1 MWARARQRSAYPT
14 SPTRGGIRGKGAH
27 TLLNT
32 VLLVIRPST
41 RDALDALVKVVLDR
55 RALLRLD
62 TLCAFHPFSH
72 PLLVPRQPG
81 WWGGERLTGLE
92 LLLGIG
98 QLLLFL
104 LLFLLL
110 LLGFGLGVVLLG
122 ALYRRLIL
130 RKRVSRLVH
139 VTRGQ
144 NIPPPRGLRAPPPI
158 RPDGLPCLRFLYV
171 PRLLHA
177 PPGGDWASL
186 LPVYPQKREKRTVD
200 SAGASASAVAQG
212 VAASTRSVMVSQ
224 KPMAAEVGE
233 DNTVVNWGRW
243 RGAAGGGG

>member
-1 MWARARQRSAYPT
+1 MRWRSGRGGRLLWARARQRLAYPT

-41 RDALDALVKVVLDR
+41 GDALDALVKVVLDR

-81 WWGGERLTGLE
+81 WWGRKRLTGLE

-98 QLLLFL
+98 QLLLIL

-110 LLGFGLGVVLLG
+110 LLGFGLCVVLLG

-158 RPDGLPCLRFLYV
+158 RPDG
-171 PRLLHA
+171 PRA
-177 PPGGDWASL
+177 CGFCMSPVSYML
-186 LPVYPQKREKRTVD
+186 LPAGIGRPYCPSIRKREKNVPWTRR
-200 SAGASASAVAQG
+200 APRHRRWPRASRPQ
-212 VAASTRSVMVSQ
+212 R
-224 KPMAAEVGE
+224 
-233 DNTVVNWGRW
+233 GR
-243 RGAAGGGG
+243 